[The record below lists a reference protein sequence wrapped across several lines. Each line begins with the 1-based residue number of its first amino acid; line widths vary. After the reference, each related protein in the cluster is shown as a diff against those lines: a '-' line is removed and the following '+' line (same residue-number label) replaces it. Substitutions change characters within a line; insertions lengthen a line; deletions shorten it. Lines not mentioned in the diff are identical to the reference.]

1 MPQALALSEPLDTA
15 APETDEPTPQPV
27 RLRVTGRRAITFTG
41 TLIGLAT
48 SEKPGMPFWYEIA
61 IYRTVAGA
69 YAAGVKL
76 VSRAADGRD
85 IHNAHEGETFDM
97 LAERL
102 EAHDCAADIDALR
115 TADAASP
122 LDTLTHRLRQGEAAR
137 QYRGLIGE
145 TLFAFD
151 SF

>member
-1 MPQALALSEPLDTA
+1 MPQAHALAETLDSP
-15 APETDEPTPQPV
+15 APDEDELKPQPV
-27 RLRVTGRRAITFTG
+27 RLRVTGRRALAFTG

-48 SEKPGMPFWYEIA
+48 SEQPASPFWWELA
-61 IYRTVAGA
+61 IYRTTAGSF
-69 YAAGVKL
+69 AAAVKL

-85 IHNAHEGETFDM
+85 IHSAYEGETLDA
-97 LAERL
+97 LADKL
-102 EAHDCAADIDALR
+102 EAHDCSADMDALR
-115 TADAASP
+115 HGEAASP
-122 LDTLTHRLRQGEAAR
+122 LDALAHRLRQAEAAR